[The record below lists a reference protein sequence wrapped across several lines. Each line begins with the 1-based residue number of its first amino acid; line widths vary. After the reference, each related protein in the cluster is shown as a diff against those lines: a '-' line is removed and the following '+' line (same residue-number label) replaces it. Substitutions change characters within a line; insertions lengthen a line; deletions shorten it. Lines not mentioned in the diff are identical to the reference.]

1 MKGCEHMLKK
11 EVEYRLCRLL
21 LANLQGEELLAE
33 HEVIE
38 VNRLLLDRID
48 PPFRTAENADD
59 KIGDGVRVHE

>member
-1 MKGCEHMLKK
+1 MLKK

-21 LANLQGEELLAE
+21 LANLQGEEMLAE

-38 VNRLLLDRID
+38 VNRLLLDKID

>member
-1 MKGCEHMLKK
+1 MLKK

-21 LANLQGEELLAE
+21 LANLQGEKLLAE

>member
-1 MKGCEHMLKK
+1 MLKK

-38 VNRLLLDRID
+38 VNRLLLDKID
-48 PPFRTAENADD
+48 PPFRTAENVDD

>member
-1 MKGCEHMLKK
+1 MLNK

-48 PPFRTAENADD
+48 PPFRTAENVDD

>member
-1 MKGCEHMLKK
+1 MLRK

-21 LANLQGEELLAE
+21 LANLQGEELLTE

-48 PPFRTAENADD
+48 PPFRTAENVDD
-59 KIGDGVRVHE
+59 EIGDGVRVHE

>member
-1 MKGCEHMLKK
+1 MLKK

-33 HEVIE
+33 HEVVE

>member
-1 MKGCEHMLKK
+1 MLKK

-33 HEVIE
+33 HEAIE

>member
-1 MKGCEHMLKK
+1 MLKK

-48 PPFRTAENADD
+48 PPFCTAENADD

>member
-1 MKGCEHMLKK
+1 MLKK

>member
-1 MKGCEHMLKK
+1 MLKK

-48 PPFRTAENADD
+48 PPFRTAENVDD

>member
-1 MKGCEHMLKK
+1 MLKK

-21 LANLQGEELLAE
+21 LANLQAEELLAE

-48 PPFRTAENADD
+48 PPFRTAENVDD

>member
-1 MKGCEHMLKK
+1 MLKK

-38 VNRLLLDRID
+38 VNRLLLDKID

>member
-1 MKGCEHMLKK
+1 MLKK
-11 EVEYRLCRLL
+11 EVEYCLCRLL
-21 LANLQGEELLAE
+21 LANLQGEEMLAE

-38 VNRLLLDRID
+38 VNRLLLDKID